1 VIMCSG
7 MGVPDYGQL
16 LITMELVVL
25 AVTNGPVRDVEMAEL
40 VIARC
45 SPGAIGD
52 ADAGG
57 FDRRLQLSQ
66 TSRIIRIVGG
76 GLWAAMILAGMVVQN
91 IKAFH

>member
-1 VIMCSG
+1 MLRAYSRSAHQ
-7 MGVPDYGQL
+7 M
-16 LITMELVVL
+16 VVL
-25 AVTNGPVRDVEMAEL
+25 ASLIRI
-40 VIARC
+40 VI
-45 SPGAIGD
+45 S
-52 ADAGG
+52 G